1 MLMMKMVT
9 VRRVLFFFI
18 FFLSAC
24 ATTSDLYRDPNMDFG
39 SIQTIAVMPF
49 ANLSRESAAA
59 ERVRDVFINTL
70 LATGGVYVVPP
81 GEVARGIARAEIQNP
96 VAPSPE
102 EIVKLA
108 GILKAQAVVTG
119 VVREYGELRS
129 GSTMVNTISLGL
141 RMIETQT
148 GRVVWSASST
158 KGKITVWNRLFGG
171 GGEPMNVITQKAVND
186 LINKLFG

>member
-9 VRRVLFFFI
+9 ARRALFFFI

-59 ERVRDVFINTL
+59 ERARDVFINTL
-70 LATGGVYVVPP
+70 LATGAVYVVPP
-81 GEVARGIARAEIQNP
+81 GEVARGVARVEVQNP

-102 EIVKLA
+102 EMVKLA
-108 GILKAQAVVTG
+108 SMLKVQAVITG

-129 GSTMVNTISLGL
+129 GSTMANTISLGL

-148 GRVVWSASST
+148 GKVVWSASST

-186 LINKLFG
+186 LVNKLFG